1 MKSRTLIIAGCLL
14 SLGIVSCGDTNN
26 GEPGMNDSTATDSM
40 QMTIPPADS
49 IGPSDSIRTDT
60 TKLDTALINK
70 TRTDTAIISTTSD
83 TTVKPGKT
91 VTTSTKNP
99 PKSSSGSKTTGSS
112 STPANAESHGSQTR
126 REGEAS
132 STESRPRR

>member
-1 MKSRTLIIAGCLL
+1 MKSRALIIAGCLL
-14 SLGIVSCGDTNN
+14 SLGIVSCGGNDN
-26 GEPGMNDSTATDSM
+26 GEPGMNDSTATDTM
-40 QMTIPPADS
+40 QVTVPPADS
-49 IGPSDSIRTDT
+49 IGSSDT

-99 PKSSSGSKTTGSS
+99 SKSSSSGSKTTGSSS